1 MLLIIDNS
9 LHVIK
14 VFSLSSFEIIFLEL
28 FNDIPEIIEGSV
40 NRRVSQ
46 LFRSKWNAK
55 KTVVI

>member
-14 VFSLSSFEIIFLEL
+14 VFSLSSIEIIFLEL

-46 LFRSKWNAK
+46 LFRSKWNAEK
-55 KTVVI
+55 KPL